1 VGAADVT
8 PSSRRPRDRS
18 EQIAARASE
27 LFAERGYQS
36 VKMGDIAEAAGITP
50 RAIYRHFES
59 KQALLAQ
66 VVQEQ
71 QGPVIDLVERLSA
84 AADETS
90 PVERLTAIAEVHLD
104 SRRLSVLWQR
114 EARHLEAE
122 VFQVVRARTVWLA
135 RQFAALVV
143 VPERPDLAGD
153 DDGALMRAYAMG
165 SVVSSPSYFDV
176 TISRARLVHE
186 LVEATRRTIRAET
199 TTATHATAGEPGAR
213 RVPGSRREQLVGASA
228 LAFRRHGYAGVSIDD
243 IGRDVGLVGPGLY
256 RHFDTKAD
264 ILIACATRFS
274 EWRALETLRALER
287 EPRDDRVIHRLIEN
301 YVGLAA
307 AYPEFV
313 ALSLTERLFLPPE
326 VRERLQRAESEV
338 LAEWQR
344 WLLEALPDLESS
356 QAAVRVHV
364 ARAVI
369 DDLVRTR
376 HLRIRPS
383 FEADLRTMALATLG
397 LEPVASAHPA

>member
-18 EQIAARASE
+18 EQIAARASD

-71 QGPVIDLVERLSA
+71 QGPVIALVERLSA
-84 AADETS
+84 AATETS
-90 PVERLTAIAEVHLD
+90 PLDKLTAVADVHLD

-114 EARHLEAE
+114 EARHLKDEDFAL
-122 VFQVVRARTVWLA
+122 VRSRTVWLA
-135 RQFAALVV
+135 RQYAALIVL
-143 VPERPDLAGD
+143 PYRPDLED
-153 DDGALMRAYAMG
+153 DEAGALLRAWVMG
-165 SVVSSPSYFDV
+165 SVVSSSSYFDV
-176 TISRARLVHE
+176 TISRAKLVQE
-186 LVEATRRTIRAET
+186 LVDATRRAIEAH
-199 TTATHATAGEPGAR
+199 TAPAKDTPARPAGPR
-213 RVPGSRREQLVGASA
+213 RMPGSRREQLLIASA
-228 LAFRRHGYAGVSIDD
+228 HAFRRHGYAGVSIDD
-243 IGRDVGLVGPGLY
+243 IGREVGLVGPGLY

-264 ILIACATRFS
+264 ILAACATRFS

-287 EPRDDRVIHRLIEN
+287 ESRDDHVIHQLIEN
-301 YVGLAA
+301 YVSLATA
-307 AYPEFV
+307 FPELV

-326 VRERLQRAESEV
+326 VRERLQRAESET

-344 WLLEALPDLESS
+344 WLLESLPELEGP
-356 QAAVRVHV
+356 QAAVRVNV

-376 HLRIRPS
+376 Q
-383 FEADLRTMALATLG
+383 LRTSPNFETNLRAMALATLG
-397 LEPVASAHPA
+397 LEPAVSADPT